1 MASKDRTFSQK
12 QGFLTNQ
19 RKISL
24 ILTMALNSADPYQ
37 LVNHHILHSN
47 TKVCIGKNDDF
58 SESKLILIAMGK
70 ASLAMT
76 RAVVDR
82 WGSQVTCGVC
92 VCKSIPSVLPNWANI
107 QIIQGAHPVPDDRS
121 VQAGK
126 AIIDC
131 LCGLSTSDRVL
142 VLISGGASA
151 LVSTPVAGICLED
164 LQQVNRLLLGCGAT
178 INEMNAVR
186 KHLEVLKGGGL
197 IRLAAPAHVDALIL
211 SDVIGDDMSV
221 ITSGPTVADTS
232 TFLDVLGILKKYR
245 LIEKIPTGVLT
256 YLQSGI
262 DGKVAETVKPGED
275 LLMGVSS
282 QIIGSN
288 ALSIDAAVNEAQQL
302 GLKTVCLSRQLVG
315 EASEKGRWF
324 VEESQRIA
332 AAYDGPMMVVAG
344 GETTVT
350 LHGSGKGGRNQELA
364 LSAVWLMGNDPKGVL
379 VTLATDGEDGP
390 TDAAGAIV
398 TAETMKRAQALNL
411 DPEEYLKNNDAY
423 TFFEKVDGLIK
434 IGSTGTNVNDLTFYF
449 RFS

>member
-1 MASKDRTFSQK
+1 M
-12 QGFLTNQ
+12 NQ
-19 RKISL
+19 RTISL
-24 ILTMALNSADPYQ
+24 ILMMALNSADPYQ

-58 SESKLILIAMGK
+58 SKSKLILIAMGK

-76 RAVVDR
+76 RAVVDLI
-82 WGSQVTCGVC
+82 GNQVTCGVC
-92 VCKSIPSVLPNWANI
+92 VSKSIPSTLPDWANI
-107 QIIQGAHPVPDDRS
+107 RVVQGAHPVPDDRS
-121 VQAGK
+121 VQAGR

-151 LVSTPVAGICLED
+151 LVSTPVAGVCLED

-197 IRLAAPAHVDALIL
+197 VRLAAPAHVEALIL
-211 SDVIGDDMSV
+211 SDVIGDDMSA

-232 TFLDVLGILKKYR
+232 TFLDVLGILKKYY
-245 LIEKIPTGVLT
+245 LIEKIPERVLT
-256 YLQSGI
+256 YLQAGV

-275 LLMGVSS
+275 LLKVVNS

-288 ALSIDAAVNEAQQL
+288 ALSLDAAVNEAQRL
-302 GLKTVCLSRQLVG
+302 GLKTVCFSRQLVG
-315 EASEKGRWF
+315 EASEKGCCF

-332 AAYDGPMMVVAG
+332 AICEGPVMVIAG

-364 LSAVWLMGNDPKGVL
+364 LSTVRLMSNDPKGVL

-449 RFS
+449 RFP

>member
-1 MASKDRTFSQK
+1 MAPKDRTFSQK
-12 QGFLTNQ
+12 QGVRMNQ
-19 RKISL
+19 RTISL
-24 ILTMALNSADPYQ
+24 ILMMALNSADPYQ

-58 SESKLILIAMGK
+58 SKSKLILIAMGK

-76 RAVVDR
+76 RAVVDLI
-82 WGSQVTCGVC
+82 GNQVTCGVC
-92 VCKSIPSVLPNWANI
+92 VSKSIPSTLPDWANI
-107 QIIQGAHPVPDDRS
+107 RVVQGAHPVPDDRS
-121 VQAGK
+121 VQAGR

-151 LVSTPVAGICLED
+151 LVSTPVAGVCLED

-197 IRLAAPAHVDALIL
+197 VRLAAPAHVEALIL
-211 SDVIGDDMSV
+211 SDVIGDDMSA

-232 TFLDVLGILKKYR
+232 TFLDVLGILKKYY
-245 LIEKIPTGVLT
+245 LIEKIPERVLT
-256 YLQSGI
+256 YLQAGV

-275 LLMGVSS
+275 LLKVVNS

-288 ALSIDAAVNEAQQL
+288 ALSLDAAVNEAQRL
-302 GLKTVCLSRQLVG
+302 GLKTVCFSRQLVG
-315 EASEKGRWF
+315 EASEKGRCF

-332 AAYDGPMMVVAG
+332 AICEGPVMVIAG

-364 LSAVWLMGNDPKGVL
+364 LSTVRLMSNDPKGVL

-449 RFS
+449 RFP